1 MVRAYW
7 LSSLYCEPGK
17 LYLVGQDDENMVMT
31 FREGIDRLI
40 EMSRLDKKDVVI
52 KQVEKFTRPTNVPFL
67 ISDIAEFR
75 DKTDWKCIYSLNDIL
90 KDTLDYWRKRV
101 ANGKY

>member
-7 LSSLYCEPGK
+7 LSTLYCEPGK

-31 FREGIDRLI
+31 FREGIDMLI
-40 EMSRLDKKDVVI
+40 EISNLNKKDISV
-52 KQVEKFTRPTNVPFL
+52 KQVEKYTRPTNVPFL
-67 ISDIAEFR
+67 ISDVTEFR
-75 DKTDWKCIYSLNDIL
+75 EKTGWKCKFSLNDIL
-90 KDTLDYWRKRV
+90 TDTLDYWRERV